1 MRTLY
6 FTILF
11 LVASV
16 LVFPQEV
23 IKEKVNINPKI
34 TGGIIFDGC
43 SYGFYD
49 STEVE
54 VRFVPASIS
63 PGDTALMQL
72 WIHAQDYEYEINDD
86 QWDIIQRNITVDP
99 SYGTVS
105 KRSDGEYQFI
115 ALKNI
120 PDSVTNMLINYE
132 TYSAA
137 CIILG
142 KFSNPNNLS
151 AVSDSVGKSVKIL
164 AKLNGTN
171 GCIDCGYSPS
181 GLLRLYGSGVIQL
194 NTEKLVAYLDRDTLS
209 PGDTANILIKS
220 VDASGNTKDYPDTTH
235 FEIGVINGCGLG
247 NILDSNGNMEEYFAN
262 VLQPLKF
269 VVNMQADVDTA
280 TIVLRVGAPALNAAN
295 SSIRTKMLRKTPIRE
310 ISSLAVKLGL
320 PEMVIKK
327 VANVTDD
334 SYCIPEGNFQVS
346 NFTTTQSKF
355 VNQKTILLG
364 ESKYYYVTNDNG
376 KLTINETTDPSS
388 NPGLSNATFDNPVAA
403 KGSEKNPVYWEYK
416 YPIYGG
422 NTFTGMNTLSDGM
435 IRLVGRYWDSGKT
448 YKTQLTAHNPAD
460 GQSASIVLEVKKP
473 VSLGNSH
480 RTAEDV
486 FGHNVNIDSLIIKSA
501 GEYGIPPQL
510 VKGQI
515 EHETNF
521 KPAYRYEPWQDIYY
535 QSSPSIRQRYFGSNN
550 NFVVTNSG
558 MGNGPG
564 IPGDHIYVPPVGN
577 YVSSPSTIREFL
589 ANTPLQYVNTKS
601 LTFFNDATIT
611 SYWKMYFKQLRK
623 KKPRLDKQ
631 TLITQS
637 LMMTMDSFRDIVF
650 GKGEYDSVA
659 QTRIMA
665 SYGFLQLTHYNATDL
680 NMYGFTKTSSTQPP
694 EFLNDESYNFR
705 AYSERMIKKLKLIIG
720 TSLLSSN
727 WTQGYEEIWSSVLKT
742 YNPGE
747 MNYNIAVLKNSQNY
761 LPLTGE

>member
-220 VDASGNTKDYPDTTH
+220 VDASGNTKDYPDTTQ

-269 VVNMQADVDTA
+269 VVNMQADVD
-280 TIVLRVGAPALNAAN
+280 
-295 SSIRTKMLRKTPIRE
+295 
-310 ISSLAVKLGL
+310 
-320 PEMVIKK
+320 
-327 VANVTDD
+327 
-334 SYCIPEGNFQVS
+334 
-346 NFTTTQSKF
+346 KF
-355 VNQKTILLG
+355 
-364 ESKYYYVTNDNG
+364 
-376 KLTINETTDPSS
+376 
-388 NPGLSNATFDNPVAA
+388 
-403 KGSEKNPVYWEYK
+403 
-416 YPIYGG
+416 
-422 NTFTGMNTLSDGM
+422 
-435 IRLVGRYWDSGKT
+435 
-448 YKTQLTAHNPAD
+448 
-460 GQSASIVLEVKKP
+460 
-473 VSLGNSH
+473 
-480 RTAEDV
+480 
-486 FGHNVNIDSLIIKSA
+486 
-501 GEYGIPPQL
+501 
-510 VKGQI
+510 
-515 EHETNF
+515 
-521 KPAYRYEPWQDIYY
+521 
-535 QSSPSIRQRYFGSNN
+535 
-550 NFVVTNSG
+550 
-558 MGNGPG
+558 
-564 IPGDHIYVPPVGN
+564 
-577 YVSSPSTIREFL
+577 
-589 ANTPLQYVNTKS
+589 
-601 LTFFNDATIT
+601 
-611 SYWKMYFKQLRK
+611 
-623 KKPRLDKQ
+623 
-631 TLITQS
+631 
-637 LMMTMDSFRDIVF
+637 
-650 GKGEYDSVA
+650 
-659 QTRIMA
+659 
-665 SYGFLQLTHYNATDL
+665 
-680 NMYGFTKTSSTQPP
+680 
-694 EFLNDESYNFR
+694 
-705 AYSERMIKKLKLIIG
+705 
-720 TSLLSSN
+720 
-727 WTQGYEEIWSSVLKT
+727 
-742 YNPGE
+742 
-747 MNYNIAVLKNSQNY
+747 
-761 LPLTGE
+761 